1 MLLKFI
7 PHYSCIITWRAQSLT
22 YSYYIFIFTNFFTPV
37 SSKHHYRAPSA
48 SKSTFPLPITR
59 TNHSKFNIRFCGP
72 LLTSHWCMKSL
83 SIVSF
88 KQKLKKHIIANYWF
102 DFQFLVVLNI
112 NFIPSPAS
120 NSAKK
125 CLHASQSL
133 IMIFCLLCSA
143 LTLCFSMFSF
153 SFFHFFFFLFFFLFS
168 FSFFPF
174 FFLYLVDVI
183 VIVLVCFRFST

>member
-7 PHYSCIITWRAQSLT
+7 PHYSCISTWRAQSLT

-37 SSKHHYRAPSA
+37 SSKHHYRTRLA

-59 TNHSKFNIRFCGP
+59 TNHSKFNIRFGGP
-72 LLTSHWCMKSL
+72 LLTSHRCMKSL

-133 IMIFCLLCSA
+133 IMIFCLLCSPWPYVF
-143 LTLCFSMFSF
+143 LCFLFHFFIF
-153 SFFHFFFFLFFFLFS
+153 SFFFFPFFLFS
-168 FSFFPF
+168 FF
-174 FFLYLVDVI
+174 FFFFFI
-183 VIVLVCFRFST
+183 